1 MTSRVRRRGL
11 AAALA
16 VACFGPAPAQ
26 AARVVYAVA
35 IGVNQPP
42 APAAGDPALARL
54 RYADDD
60 AVRYFQ
66 LFERF
71 AADARLLAVLD
82 PTTQRRYPGLARR
95 ASAPTLANLASV
107 TAGWARRMAADRARG
122 DEPVLYFAF
131 SGHGVRGPDGTF
143 SLALL
148 DGGITRQLLHDRIL
162 AALPAAMVHL
172 FVDAC
177 HAGGVVGV
185 RGDGPF
191 ARELEGTA
199 APVSETEMD
208 ALLGATSLVRF
219 PAVGALLASSVGEE
233 AHEWSV
239 VESGVFTH
247 ELLSALHGAAD
258 VNRDRRIE
266 YSEVE
271 AFIASANRA
280 IRDPRALPR
289 VVARPPALDRNAL
302 LIDLDDLAGGVRLEG
317 DASPL
322 GHFYI
327 ELDSGQRLLDAHLAA
342 GLSTAL
348 ALPPGATAFVRTATL
363 EALVRGGRAGKVRFD
378 QLRLVPRTD
387 ASRGSI
393 EANYRDALFAAPY
406 GRSYY
411 EGYVDSTGASRVDF
425 AADAVLAAR
434 APEPH
439 GAGRRRLAIGL
450 AGAAGAALVTSA
462 ATGIAALA
470 AKRDFDRTDRQRQ
483 AYAARDRFERY
494 AAISTV
500 SAAAALGAGLAAWLL
515 WPNPAVTLEPD
526 LGPGGTGASLVVGG
540 RW

>member
-363 EALVRGGRAGKVRFD
+363 EALVRGGRAGTVR
-378 QLRLVPRTD
+378 
-387 ASRGSI
+387 
-393 EANYRDALFAAPY
+393 FAAPY